1 MSTTTI
7 REGSVVRIKLRV
19 ASEGRLRYASRMSA
33 IVAKVQNG
41 RLELDEPVDLPDGTT
56 VQLYIVDQGDDLDDE
71 DRRALEDAIDEAA
84 ASVARGETIPA
95 GEVLRLL
102 DADG

>member
-1 MSTTTI
+1 
-7 REGSVVRIKLRV
+7 
-19 ASEGRLRYASRMSA
+19 MSA
-33 IVAKVQNG
+33 IVARVQNG
-41 RLELDEPVDLPDGTT
+41 RLELDEPIDLPDGTT

-84 ASVARGETIPA
+84 ESVARGETIST
-95 GEVLRLL
+95 GEVPRLL